1 MKAIDIGTGYERGRQ
16 LPGADLCSGNIA
28 DDTDPDEGCE
38 CFWQFAMSSEPL
50 PVADGTYDL
59 VWYSYGLYSCDFEDR
74 QSIADE
80 ITRITKPRATLVLR
94 DYTQWYE
101 GGVHKNIPFKE
112 WMDNLRKIFPG
123 DGFGR
128 GWSIDTVS
136 VLVNSRGEKVE
147 VEDIDEGA
155 FHVTCIL
162 KKGWG

>member
-1 MKAIDIGTGYERGRQ
+1 MKAIDIGTGYERERQ

-28 DDTDPDEGCE
+28 GDRVPDEGCE

-94 DYTQWYE
+94 DYTQWYSE
-101 GGVHKNIPFKE
+101 KELVNVPFTEWVDNIK
-112 WMDNLRKIFPG
+112 KIFSA
-123 DGFGR
+123 
-128 GWSIDTVS
+128 WTLDTQS
-136 VLVNSRGEKVE
+136 VYMNTNGTI
-147 VEDIDEGA
+147 EDYDEGA
-155 FHVTCIL
+155 FHVTCVL